1 MKHYSD
7 LEYLRLSKLQ
17 KICYKILSFFTAI
30 PGVIANFFKK
40 IGMGIKNCALYV
52 VNECKDIVNTFI
64 HGDWKTKISFFV
76 MGFGSI
82 ARGQILR
89 GILFFAFEFVFIFY
103 MVTTGGHW
111 LSQLGTLGTQGPTEE
126 YNAVLDT
133 YTTVYHDNSFKILLY
148 GVLTIFFIIAFIYTW
163 RVNVK
168 QNKIAESILRSGKK
182 LKSSKDDLRS
192 LVDERFYATLLA
204 LPMTG
209 IIVFTVL
216 PIVFMILVAFTNY
229 DGAHN
234 GYSNNLFTWVGL
246 DNFNTLFSWTAG
258 SGGGQSYSATF
269 GEILTW
275 TLIWAFLATFTNYFL
290 GMFVAMMINKKGIRL
305 KKVWRTILV
314 MTVAVPQFISLL
326 YVSKMFARNGLINL
340 TLMDWGWISEPLP
353 FWENPTWARVT
364 VILINIWI
372 GIPYLMLITTG
383 ILMNIPE
390 DLYESA
396 RIDGANAWQ
405 QYTKITLPYML
416 FITGPYLLTSFTG
429 NMNNFNVIYLLTGGG
444 PTNPAASGAAGSV
457 GYTDLLITWLFK
469 ITTGAES
476 QYYLASVV
484 GIMVFVV
491 VAVIS
496 LIVYNVLPSI
506 KNEEDFQ

>member
-7 LEYLRLSKLQ
+7 LEFLRLSKGQRFVYKLTAFFCGIPRAIGRLFI
-17 KICYKILSFFTAI
+17 KIWSLIKGAFLAI
-30 PGVIANFFKK
+30 GREIGDVCSTFK
-40 IGMGIKNCALYV
+40 N
-52 VNECKDIVNTFI
+52 
-64 HGDWKTKISFFV
+64 GDWKTKTSFLV
-76 MGFGSI
+76 MGFGSF

-89 GILFFAFEFVFIFY
+89 GVLFLLFEVVFIGY
-103 MVTTGGHW
+103 MFIAGGHW
-111 LSQLGTLGTQGPTEE
+111 LSLLPSLGKEGPSSE

-133 YTTVYHDNSFKILLY
+133 YVTAYHDNSFKILLY

-168 QNKIAESILRSGKK
+168 QNKISEQILKSGKK
-182 LKSSKDDLRS
+182 LKGSKDDLRS
-192 LVDERFYATLLA
+192 MVDENFHATLLA

-209 IIVFTVL
+209 IMVFTVM
-216 PIVFMILVAFTNY
+216 PIVFMVLVAFTNY

-234 GYSNNLFTWVGL
+234 GFSNNLFTWVGL
-246 DNFNTLFSWTAG
+246 DNFNTLLSWSG
-258 SGGGQSYSATF
+258 GNGGGQSYSATF

-290 GMFVAMMINKKGIRL
+290 GMGVAMMINKKGIRL
-305 KKVWRTILV
+305 KKMWRTILV
-314 MTVAVPQFISLL
+314 MTVAIPQFISLL
-326 YVSKMFARNGLINL
+326 YVGKMFARNGLINL
-340 TLMDWGWISEPLP
+340 SLMDLGWIKQPLP
-353 FWENPTWARVT
+353 FWEDPTWARIS
-364 VILINIWI
+364 VIAINIWV

-383 ILMNIPE
+383 ILMNIPA

-405 QYTKITLPYML
+405 QYRKITLPYML

-429 NMNNFNVIYLLTGGG
+429 NMNNFNVIYLLTGGA

-491 VAVIS
+491 VAFIS
-496 LIVYNVLPSI
+496 LVVYNVLPSI
-506 KNEEDFQ
+506 KNEEDYQ